1 MRAPNTSRA
10 FVRDDL
16 FMLEYN
22 EIYFVKVIQKRRI
35 MSKDKFGVFILEYF
49 YKCVVW
55 IKQVNYMG
63 IRVDKRD
70 GHITY

>member
-35 MSKDKFGVFILEYF
+35 MSKDKFGGFILEYCF
-49 YKCVVW
+49 FTNVW
-55 IKQVNYMG
+55 YELS
-63 IRVDKRD
+63 R
-70 GHITY
+70 